1 MILLLRII
9 LNKQARNSICIYL
22 SYVHNIILHQ
32 NSERKLSVIYCECQP
47 LSFLGHLSAKD
58 NQPSYRADIRIEVK
72 CLLNI
77 FGEK

>member
-47 LSFLGHLSAKD
+47 LSLLGHLSAKTT
-58 NQPSYRADIRIEVK
+58 NLHTGLTLELK
-72 CLLNI
+72 
-77 FGEK
+77 